1 MKIKLRYEKTIKIL
15 ALMFLVVILFT
26 SISQRTTY
34 ARYIS
39 QFEAESEVGVVK
51 FGTINL
57 VEKLDGEIQD
67 NKTNTV
73 SIEKEFVIGENINKE
88 VYLEYEG
95 SEVSTYLFLVIKV
108 DKWNYNNDRK
118 EFGIFNNDTRL
129 MYFNIN
135 NIWTY
140 ADNLSSDTEKVFYYD
155 YDVLNDKNNKFE
167 IMNQIYLGMI
177 GYDDLNLIKDNKLNF
192 KIYSIQKNNKLDIA
206 THWSYLQ

>member
-15 ALMFLVVILFT
+15 ALMFLIVILFT

-51 FGTINL
+51 FGTLNL

>member
-15 ALMFLVVILFT
+15 ALMFLIVILFT

-51 FGTINL
+51 FGTLNL

-140 ADNLSSDTEKVFYYD
+140 ADNLSNDTEKVFYYD

-167 IMNQIYLGMI
+167 IMNQIYLGII

-206 THWSYLQ
+206 THWSYLK

>member
-15 ALMFLVVILFT
+15 ALIFLIVILFT

>member
-1 MKIKLRYEKTIKIL
+1 MKIKLRYGKTIKIL

-51 FGTINL
+51 FGTLNL